1 MIVSGKWAD
10 NEQLPAEE
18 KLADELGVSRPTL
31 RDALRILEWE
41 GLIVREHGKGTFVRK
56 RTNLHS
62 GLEYWRSISE
72 IIRSTGKTVT
82 TRFIGLNERLF
93 DEEIHSKLNIGTQE
107 LVVRLERIRLADGE
121 PVSYSLDYIARRLFG
136 YTALRKETFMGSL
149 VDSLET
155 VYNVRISYS
164 LTNLVPVVADKSL
177 AELLEI
183 GELSPVLLLDELH
196 CDKNGE
202 PIFLGREYFPYDRV
216 QFHIIRHRVD

>member
-1 MIVSGKWAD
+1 M
-10 NEQLPAEE
+10 
-18 KLADELGVSRPTL
+18 
-31 RDALRILEWE
+31 
-41 GLIVREHGKGTFVRK
+41 
-56 RTNLHS
+56 
-62 GLEYWRSISE
+62 
-72 IIRSTGKTVT
+72 T

-196 CDKNGE
+196 CDKKGE